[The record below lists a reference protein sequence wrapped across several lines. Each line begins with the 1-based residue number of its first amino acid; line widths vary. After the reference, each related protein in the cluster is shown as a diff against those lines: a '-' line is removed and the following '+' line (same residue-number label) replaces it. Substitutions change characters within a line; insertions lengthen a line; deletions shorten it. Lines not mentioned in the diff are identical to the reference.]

1 MIQIIHRYEMRDD
14 IPQIV
19 IYAYTPIDYEFAT
32 DLGTI
37 KSNAINTVNKIREYV
52 QDNFI
57 NTPNSMAMLI
67 INGVII
73 GSVTVSNIISKM

>member
-1 MIQIIHRYEMRDD
+1 MIQIIHRYEMRDG

-19 IYAYTPIDYEFAT
+19 IYAYTPVDYEFAT
-32 DLGTI
+32 DFGTI

-73 GSVTVSNIISKM
+73 GSVTVSNIISKI